1 MYYFNE
7 TKTRPGALIIVVSI
21 VTDVTHHLKY
31 VTAPVAS
38 FVTNVKQYPL
48 FSLQQDVFNVFY
60 MSTWSKWTPNESFGI

>member
-7 TKTRPGALIIVVSI
+7 NKTRPAALITVVSI

-60 MSTWSKWTPNESFGI
+60 MNTWSKWTPNESFGI

>member
-60 MSTWSKWTPNESFGI
+60 MNTWSKWTPNESFGI